1 MSTWGQAMEERD
13 LELIRRVIDQEP
25 ELKQR
30 LAEHEEFERRLEEFN
45 RRPYLTSEETL
56 ERKRLQKLKL
66 AGRDRIEQI
75 LAKYRE
81 KEGIS

>member
-1 MSTWGQAMEERD
+1 MEERD
-13 LELIRRVIDQEP
+13 LELIRRVMELEP

-81 KEGIS
+81 KEGMA